1 MDKRMINHIT
11 RRIIMITI
19 EVIIT
24 EVETIEE
31 DRAAIITITTTE
43 TIEVVIIRTINKKK
57 DLTMSIKIENKNQIQ
72 INKKMIVIIDDLSLK
87 RFKLKTQKC

>member
-1 MDKRMINHIT
+1 
-11 RRIIMITI
+11 MITI